1 MHSHEDSFLK
11 DKMLICTF
19 IKKNC
24 TCIIYIYYYIYIL
37 LYIFQIYSKT
47 CDCDKKKK
55 EKFYSDPFVKEY
67 TE

>member
-19 IKKNC
+19 IKKKK
-24 TCIIYIYYYIYIL
+24 IVRVSYIYY
-37 LYIFQIYSKT
+37 YIFQIYSKT